1 MSGKEEEGAWHW
13 EEGAWHWEM
22 ETGSRGRETGS
33 RGGSALFGVVWW
45 GEMGDS
51 QGQLLFFFT
60 V

>member
-13 EEGAWHWEM
+13 EEVPWHWEM
-22 ETGSRGRETGS
+22 ETGS